1 MTVAEDPRYSREYLE
16 PGKRTNANAIRV
28 HFRNGTHTER
38 AEVEYPLG
46 HRARRAEAMPLLLRK
61 FERNVARVF
70 AEKRAKTILAAC
82 ADRERL
88 ALMPVHELMDLIVP

>member
-1 MTVAEDPRYSREYLE
+1 
-16 PGKRTNANAIRV
+16 
-28 HFRNGTHTER
+28 
-38 AEVEYPLG
+38 
-46 HRARRAEAMPLLLRK
+46 MPLLLRK

-88 ALMPVHELMDLIVP
+88 ALMPVHELMDLIVL